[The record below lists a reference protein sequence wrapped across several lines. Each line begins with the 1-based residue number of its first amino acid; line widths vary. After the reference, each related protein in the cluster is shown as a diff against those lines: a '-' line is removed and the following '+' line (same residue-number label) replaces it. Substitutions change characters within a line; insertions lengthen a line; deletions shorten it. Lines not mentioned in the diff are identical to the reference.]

1 MLQQKSVVTR
11 IREARE
17 LRPEEIPAIKFQVA
31 AVVLNES
38 IRRALADPQQ
48 RADFER
54 WRERRRAEENQ
65 S

>member
-1 MLQQKSVVTR
+1 MQQQKSVVTR

-38 IRRALADPQQ
+38 IRRALADPQL